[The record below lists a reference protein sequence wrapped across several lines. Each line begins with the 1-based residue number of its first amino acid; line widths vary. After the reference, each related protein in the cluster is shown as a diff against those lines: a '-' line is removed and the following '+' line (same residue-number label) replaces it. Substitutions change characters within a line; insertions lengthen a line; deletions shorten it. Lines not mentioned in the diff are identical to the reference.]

1 MGFSTDAI
9 HAGQEPDQTTG
20 AIVPPIQLTSTF
32 AQESLGKNK
41 GYEYSRVQNPTRESL
56 ERNIAILEK
65 GKFGIAF
72 SSGLAAIQA
81 VISII
86 KSGEHVIATS
96 NLYGGSYRLFETII
110 KKYGIEFSWINT
122 SKLNDVENAIE
133 SNTKMI
139 FVETPTNPL
148 LTLTDI
154 EGIVKICKRN
164 KLLCAV
170 DNTFM
175 TPYFQNPLMLGA
187 DIVVHSS
194 SKYLGGHSDI
204 INGIVVT
211 NNKKINDSIKYIQKA
226 IGAIPSPFDCWLIL
240 RSTKTLALRMKQHNQ
255 NAIKIAEYF
264 AASKF
269 AKEVFYPGL
278 KTHKQNKLAK
288 KQMRGFGGVVSVNFE
303 NLRLAKKFIKKTKL
317 FILAESLGGVETLIA
332 HPATM
337 SHASVPVNKRIEMGI
352 TDSLI
357 RISVGIEDI
366 EDLISDAEQA
376 MK

>member
-9 HAGQEPDQTTG
+9 HAGQKPDQTTG

-41 GYEYSRVQNPTRESL
+41 GYEYSRVQNPNRESL
-56 ERNIAILEK
+56 EKNIAILEK

-72 SSGLAAIQA
+72 ASGLAAIQA
-81 VISII
+81 VISIVQ
-86 KSGEHVIATS
+86 SGEHVIATS

-110 KKYGIEFSWINT
+110 KNYGIEFSWINT
-122 SKLNDVENAIE
+122 AMLKDVENAIKP
-133 SNTKMI
+133 NTKMI
-139 FVETPTNPL
+139 FIETPTNPL

-154 EGIVKICKRN
+154 EEIVKICKTN

-194 SKYLGGHSDI
+194 SKYLSGHSDI

-211 NNKKINDSIKYIQKA
+211 NNKKINDSIKYTQKA

-240 RSTKTLALRMKQHNQ
+240 RSTKTLALRMKQHNH

-264 AASKF
+264 ASSKF

-288 KQMRGFGGVVSVNFE
+288 KQMKGFGGVVSVNFE

-317 FILAESLGGVETLIA
+317 FTLAESLGGVETLIA

-366 EDLISDAEQA
+366 EDLISDAKQS
-376 MK
+376 MM